1 LSSFSSLAKSS
12 AIMTAGTLTSRV
24 LGLVKASLLATAI
37 GVTAV
42 QADAFDIANKV
53 PNTLYML
60 LAGGVVNAV
69 LVPQIVRAS
78 KREDGGEDFTN
89 RLLTLS
95 FMILAAVSV
104 LATLAAPL
112 LVWLYSSGWSPEQMA
127 LATAFAYWCLPQ
139 LFFYG
144 LYTLLGQVLNA
155 KSSFG
160 PYMWA
165 PVLNNIVAIGGL
177 AVFILIFGTNN
188 ASPHELSTWTPDKI
202 ALIAGTATLGVAAQ
216 ALILIWPLKRIGF
229 KYKPTFGFR
238 GVGLASAGKVA
249 FWTFAA
255 MLIGQ
260 LGFLVI
266 SRVASGASV
275 PGDGNASNAAYTNA
289 YLVFMLPHSLIA
301 VSLATALFTSL
312 AKDAAEKDTAA
323 VIGDF
328 SMGVRM
334 VGLINAFATAAL
346 IVLASPVAMVIAG
359 TGREQAM
366 AIGLVIITMVFGLVP
381 FSANYLAQ
389 RVFYAYEDA
398 KTPFFIQLPQIIF
411 QSLAVLSASIFP
423 KSVTVAIIGL
433 VMSLG
438 YLFAMILSFSILKK
452 RLGEIDLKEILTAHL
467 KFLLAAIVAGGAGCG
482 LLYFFPDF
490 ALAGRWQAFAT
501 TALVGSVMLVFFI
514 GACYLLRVRELH
526 SIIDVVAGKLRRAA

>member
-1 LSSFSSLAKSS
+1 MSSFSSLAKSS

-526 SIIDVVAGKLRRAA
+526 SIIGVVAGKLRRAA

>member
-238 GVGLASAGKVA
+238 GVGLGSAGKVA

-398 KTPFFIQLPQIIF
+398 KTPFFIQLPQIVF

-452 RLGEIDLKEILTAHL
+452 RLGEIDLREILTAHL
-467 KFLLAAIVAGGAGCG
+467 KFLLAAIVAGGAGYG

-501 TALVGSVMLVFFI
+501 TALVGSVMLAFFI

>member
-1 LSSFSSLAKSS
+1 
-12 AIMTAGTLTSRV
+12 MTAGTLTSRI
-24 LGLVKASLLATAI
+24 LGLLKASLLATAI
-37 GVTAV
+37 GITAA
-42 QADAFDIANKV
+42 QADAFDVANKV

-69 LVPQIVRAS
+69 LVPQLVRAS
-78 KREDGGEDFTN
+78 KRKDGGQDYTN

-95 FMILAAVSV
+95 FMILGAVSII
-104 LATLAAPL
+104 ATIAAPV
-112 LVWLYSSGWSPEQMA
+112 LVWLYSSGWGPEQMA

-139 LFFYG
+139 IFFYG

-165 PVLNNIVAIGGL
+165 PVLNNVVAIIGL
-177 AVFILIFGTNN
+177 LIYIIVFGAFDSSAPPPLSFW
-188 ASPHELSTWTPDKI
+188 SPGMI
-202 ALIAGTATLGVAAQ
+202 ALMGGSATLGVAAQ

-229 KYKPTFGFR
+229 KFRPTFGFR
-238 GVGLASAGKVA
+238 GVGLGTAGKVA

-260 LGFLVI
+260 IGFLII
-266 SRVASGASV
+266 SRVASGASI
-275 PGDGNASNAAYTNA
+275 PGEGNASNAAYTNG

-312 AKDAAEKDTAA
+312 SKDAANNDTDA
-323 VIGDF
+323 VRADF

-334 VGLINAFATAAL
+334 VGLVNSFAVAAL
-346 IVLASPVAMVIAG
+346 VVLASPVAMVIAG
-359 TGREQAM
+359 SGREQAM
-366 AIGLVIITMVFGLVP
+366 AVGLVIITMVFGLIP

-398 KTPFFIQLPQIIF
+398 RTPFLIQLPQVIF

-433 VMSLG
+433 IMSLG
-438 YLFAMILSFSILKK
+438 YLLAMILSFAILSK
-452 RLGEIDLKEILTAHL
+452 RLGGIDIRTILSSHVR
-467 KFLLAAIVAGGAGCG
+467 FLVAALLSGLAGYG

-490 ALAGRWQAFAT
+490 ALSGRWQAFVSA
-501 TALVGSVMLVFFI
+501 AGVGMLMLVVFI

-526 SIIDVVAGKLRRAA
+526 SIIGVVAGKLRK

>member
-526 SIIDVVAGKLRRAA
+526 SIIGVVAGKLRRAA

>member
-1 LSSFSSLAKSS
+1 
-12 AIMTAGTLTSRV
+12 MTAGTMTSRV
-24 LGLVKASLLATAI
+24 LGFVKASMLATAI

-78 KREDGGEDFTN
+78 KREDGGTDFTN

-95 FMILAAVSV
+95 FLLLAGVSII
-104 LATLAAPL
+104 ATAAAPL
-112 LVWLYSSGWSPEQMA
+112 LVWLYSSGWSDEQMA
-127 LATAFAYWCLPQ
+127 LATAFAFWCLPQ

-165 PVLNNIVAIGGL
+165 PVLNNVVAIAGL
-177 AVFILIFGTNN
+177 AAFILIFGTNN
-188 ASPHELSTWTPDKI
+188 ASPHDLDTWSPDKI

-238 GVGLASAGKVA
+238 GVGLGTAGKVA
-249 FWTFAA
+249 FWTFSA

-260 LGFLVI
+260 IGFLVI
-266 SRVASGASV
+266 SRVASGASI
-275 PGDGNASNAAYTNA
+275 PGDGNASNAAYTTA

-312 AKDAAEKDTAA
+312 AKDAANNDTEA
-323 VIGDF
+323 VVGDF

-334 VGLINAFATAAL
+334 VGFVNSFAAVAF
-346 IVLASPVAMVIAG
+346 IVLATPVAMIIAG
-359 TGREQAM
+359 EGREQAT
-366 AIGLVIITMVFGLVP
+366 AIGLVIITMVFGLIP

-398 KTPFFIQLPQIIF
+398 KTPFLIQLPQIIF
-411 QSLAVLSASIFP
+411 QSLAVLSATIFP
-423 KSVTVAIIGL
+423 KSVTVATIGL

-438 YLFAMILSFSILKK
+438 YLMAMIISFAVLKK
-452 RLGEIDLKEILTAHL
+452 RLGAIDLREILTSHL
-467 KFLLAAIVAGGAGCG
+467 KFLLAAIVAGGAGFG

-490 ALAGRWQAFAT
+490 ALAGRWQAFIT
-501 TALVGSVMLVFFI
+501 TAIVGTVMLLFFI

-526 SIIDVVAGKLRRAA
+526 SIIDVVAGKLRKTA